1 MNLTTEEVL
10 EFLNFPD
17 LDLGTN
23 PLDLEM
29 LQTPALTRGL
39 TTRLL
44 SGPLPSD
51 ESRAAALALK
61 GRLDDADWS
70 IISQA
75 LRERFRLTDALF
87 DTSGEAGTAYDAN

>member
-1 MNLTTEEVL
+1 MNSTTEAVL

-17 LDLGTN
+17 LDLGTT

-29 LQTPALTRGL
+29 LQDPALTRER

-44 SGPLPSD
+44 SGPLPTK
-51 ESRAAALALK
+51 ESRAAADALK

-70 IISQA
+70 AVSQA
-75 LRERFRLTDALF
+75 MQGRVKITDALF
-87 DTSGEAGTAYDAN
+87 DTSAEDAAKMNS

>member
-1 MNLTTEEVL
+1 MNSTTEQVL

-17 LDLGTN
+17 LDLGTT

-29 LQTPALTRGL
+29 LQDPALTREL

-51 ESRAAALALK
+51 ESRAAANALLGK
-61 GRLDDADWS
+61 LDDADWNAVS
-70 IISQA
+70 EAMQGRVKIT
-75 LRERFRLTDALF
+75 EALF
-87 DTSGEAGTAYDAN
+87 DTSAEDAAKRSS